1 MTERKYGNY
10 IGGIEDFEG
19 DPSKIRS
26 PVDGTEFASIVN
38 SDREKTK
45 EAIDTAERAFHST
58 WSRTSLKERKK
69 LLVNLAKRVQERSD
83 TYSGLESLNT
93 GKTIRQS
100 TLMDI
105 PLGIEHIRY
114 FGDNNEF
121 LFEREIDH
129 PEFPGTKGIVQ
140 YAPMG
145 VIGAI
150 APWNVPFLMAVWKLA
165 PALLAGNSVVLKPS
179 HFTPLTAL
187 ELARDIKESGF
198 PDGVVNVLTG
208 EGSVVGDTLSRS
220 SKVNM
225 ISFTG
230 STATGRSI
238 MESASSSI
246 KKVTLELGGK
256 SPNIVFEDA
265 DLDRAAKGVMFG
277 IFLNSGQLCES
288 GSRLILQ
295 SSIRDRFLS
304 RLKRYMEIM
313 KSGNP
318 LNMETDVSAITTEKQ
333 KIKIETMV
341 EKGVNDGANIYF
353 QKQLGSSVPQTG
365 MYYPPTLLTEVS
377 NDMEVGR
384 EEIFGP
390 VLSVMEFDNESDA
403 IEISNSSNYGLA
415 AGVWSDDLNKARRV
429 ASSLETGTI
438 WMNEYHLL
446 SAAAPRGGFKNSGIG
461 RELGLEGIMEY
472 TQTRHIFMNPGSNE
486 MDDVVYGLVVSDDH
500 DSEE

>member
-1 MTERKYGNY
+1 MSKNGYGNFV
-10 IGGIEDFEG
+10 GGSEDFDGEP
-19 DPSKIRS
+19 DILKS
-26 PVDGTEFASIVN
+26 PVDGTDVAPVVKA
-38 SDREKTK
+38 DREKTK
-45 EAIDTAERAFHST
+45 EAIDAAEAAFHKT
-58 WSRTSLKERKK
+58 WAKTSLKERKR
-69 LLVNLAKRVQERSD
+69 LLANLAERVQERSD
-83 TYSGLESLNT
+83 VYSSLETLNT

-100 TLMDI
+100 ILMDI

-114 FGDNNEF
+114 FGNTNEF
-121 LFEREIDH
+121 VMEREIEH

-145 VIGAI
+145 VVGAI

-179 HFTPLTAL
+179 HYTPLTAF
-187 ELARDIKESGF
+187 ELGRDIKAAGF
-198 PDGVVNVLTG
+198 PDGVVNILTG
-208 EGSVVGDTLSRS
+208 DGSVVGDTLSTS

-225 ISFTG
+225 VSFTG
-230 STATGRSI
+230 STSTGRRI
-238 MESASSSI
+238 MERSSSSI

-265 DLDRAAKGVMFG
+265 DLDQAAKGVMFG

-313 KSGNP
+313 RSGSP
-318 LNMETDVSAITTEKQ
+318 LDMETDVSAITTPEQ
-333 KIKIETMV
+333 RRKIEQMV
-341 EKGVNDGANIYF
+341 EQGLGEGARMYF
-353 QKQLGSSVPQTG
+353 QKNLGETVPSGG
-365 MYYPPTLLTEVS
+365 MYYPPTLLTDVS

-390 VLSVMEFDNESDA
+390 VLSVIEFDREPDA
-403 IEISNSSNYGLA
+403 VEISNSSNYGLA
-415 AGVWSDDLNKARRV
+415 AGVWSKDLNKAKRV
-429 ASSLETGTI
+429 AQSLETGTV
-438 WMNEYHLL
+438 WLNEYHLL

-461 RELGLEGIMEY
+461 RELGLEGIVEY
-472 TQTRHIFMNPGSNE
+472 TQTRHIFVNDGKND
-486 MDDVVYGLVVSDDH
+486 MDDVVYGLVVPEDN
-500 DSEE
+500 EEE